1 MAGRFP
7 KSGNVVNIRSLD
19 SIEKG
24 LVSEGLVSEED
35 LKSAALRAKR
45 DGVPLGTVL
54 TESGLITQ
62 NEFSRFI
69 GEKTQPPWVDLKNYT
84 IDRTVLDLIPEKIAR
99 RYNVIPLFKI
109 EEVLTV
115 AMSDPQDI
123 IAIDQISALV
133 KCKTEP
139 VMASRGSIET
149 AIEQWY
155 GVGNAR
161 KMLIDQLIHEMTE
174 VPGEKD
180 INQSLDA
187 YGKQALELHV
197 KLEAEEAP
205 IMRIVNSY
213 LVQAILEEAS
223 DIHLEPK
230 KDCLLVRFRIDGLL
244 FDRERL
250 PRKLVAPIISRIK
263 IMSALD
269 ITKNKIFQDG
279 RVGIIIRDRHIDIR
293 TSTFPS
299 MYGENVVLRVLDK
312 SKGPPSLRDLGLSK
326 DSMVIFRKMI
336 SATKG
341 IILATGPTGSGK
353 TTTLYSC
360 ISTLSRSS
368 MNIMSIEDPI
378 EYEIE
383 GVVQSQVNPLN
394 GVTFA
399 AALRSILRQD
409 PDVMYVGEIRDSE
422 TADIAVR
429 AALTGHL
436 VLSTLHTSN
445 AVGAISRLRELGV
458 PRDLL
463 SSVLNCSFAQRLVR
477 KTCPRCA
484 TDYQPEKGVLEKLN
498 LPSGRRLRK
507 GKGCDFCGH
516 TGYRGRTGI
525 FEILVIGAET
535 RALIESGAPEP
546 EIMKVAHAKGARTL
560 LEDGLHKMMTGITT
574 YEEIKR
580 VIEEEE

>member
-1 MAGRFP
+1 MTSRVR

-19 SIEKG
+19 SVEQG
-24 LVSEGLVSEED
+24 LVSEGLVAKED
-35 LKSAALRAKR
+35 LLSAMARAKR
-45 DGVPLGTVL
+45 DGVPLATVL
-54 TESGLITQ
+54 TESGLLTEE
-62 NEFSRFI
+62 EFSRFI
-69 GEKTQPPWVDLKNYT
+69 GEKSPVPSVELRNYT

-99 RYNVIPLFKI
+99 RYNILPLFKI
-109 EEVLTV
+109 EDVLTL
-115 AMSDPQDI
+115 AMSDPMDI
-123 IAIDQISALV
+123 RAIDQISALV
-133 KCKTEP
+133 RCKTES
-139 VMASRGSIET
+139 VMASKESIVS
-149 AIEQWY
+149 AIDQWY

-161 KMLIDQLIHEMTE
+161 KTLIDQLVKEMKE
-174 VPGEKD
+174 VPREKD
-180 INQSLDA
+180 IGQSLDA
-187 YGKQALELHV
+187 YGKQALELRV

-205 IMRIVNSY
+205 IMKLVNSY

-250 PRKLVAPIISRIK
+250 PRKLVAPVISRIK

-269 ITKNKIFQDG
+269 ISKNRIPQDG
-279 RVGIIIRDRHIDIR
+279 RVGIVIRNRHIDIR
-293 TSTFPS
+293 ASTFPS
-299 MYGENVVLRVLDK
+299 LFGENVVLRILDK
-312 SKGPPSLRDLGLSK
+312 SKGAPSLPDLGLSK
-326 DSMVIFRKMI
+326 DSLATFRKMI

-360 ISTLSRSS
+360 ISTLTTSRV
-368 MNIMSIEDPI
+368 NIMSLEDPI

-383 GVVQSQVNPLN
+383 GVVQSQMHTLS

-399 AALRSILRQD
+399 AALRSVLRQD
-409 PDVMYVGEIRDSE
+409 PDVLYVGEIRDPE
-422 TADIAVR
+422 TAEIAVR

-436 VLSTLHTSN
+436 VFSTLHTNN
-445 AVGAISRLRELGV
+445 AVGAITRLLELGV

-477 KTCPRCA
+477 KICPRCVA
-484 TDYQPEKGVLEKLN
+484 DYQPEKELLDKLN
-498 LPSGRRLRK
+498 LPSARK
-507 GKGCDFCGH
+507 LARGKGCDFCGH

-525 FEILVIGAET
+525 FEILVIGKEVKAK
-535 RALIESGAPEP
+535 IESGAS
-546 EIMKVAHAKGARTL
+546 EIELMEVARAKGARTL
-560 LEDGLHKMMTGITT
+560 LEDGLLRVREGITT

-580 VIEEEE
+580 VIEEE

>member
-1 MAGRFP
+1 MASRFP

-24 LVSEGLVSEED
+24 LVREGLVSEED
-35 LKSAALRAKR
+35 LKSATLRAKR
-45 DGVPLGTVL
+45 EGVPLGTVL
-54 TESGLITQ
+54 TQSGLITED
-62 NEFSRFI
+62 EFLRYI
-69 GEKTQPPWVDLKNYT
+69 GEKTPLPSVDLRNYT
-84 IDRTVLDLIPEKIAR
+84 IDRAVLDLIPEKIAR
-99 RYNVIPLFKI
+99 RYNIIPLFKI
-109 EEVLTV
+109 EDVLTV

-133 KCKTEP
+133 KCKTES
-139 VMASRGSIET
+139 VMASKQGIET

-155 GVGNAR
+155 GVGSAR
-161 KMLIDQLIHEMTE
+161 KTLIDQLINEMTE
-174 VPGEKD
+174 VASEKD
-180 INQSLDA
+180 ISQSLDA
-187 YGKQALELHV
+187 YGKQALELRV

-250 PRKLVAPIISRIK
+250 PRKLVAPIISRTK

-269 ITKNKIFQDG
+269 ISKNKISQDG

-299 MYGENVVLRVLDK
+299 MYGENVVLRILDK
-312 SKGPPSLRDLGLSK
+312 SKGPPSLQDLGFSK
-326 DSMVIFRKMI
+326 DSLVIFRKLI
-336 SATKG
+336 NATKG

-360 ISTLSRSS
+360 ISTLSTSR

-383 GVVQSQVNPLN
+383 GVVQSQVNSLT

-399 AALRSILRQD
+399 AALRAILRQD
-409 PDVMYVGEIRDSE
+409 PDVLYVGEIRDSE

-436 VLSTLHTSN
+436 VFSTLHTNN
-445 AVGAISRLRELGV
+445 AVGAITRLRDLGV

-463 SSVLNCSFAQRLVR
+463 STVVNCSFAQRLVR
-477 KTCPRCA
+477 KTCTRCV
-484 TDYQPEKGVLEKLN
+484 TDYQPEKGLLEKLN
-498 LPSGRRLRK
+498 LPSSTRLRK
-507 GKGCDFCGH
+507 GKGCDFCAH

-525 FEILVIGAET
+525 FEILVIGKET
-535 RALIESGAPEP
+535 RGLIERGASEA
-546 EIMKVAHAKGARTL
+546 EIMEAAHAKGARTL
-560 LEDGLHKMMTGITT
+560 LEDGMDRMMKGITT
-574 YEEIKR
+574 FEEIKR
-580 VIEEEE
+580 VIEDE